1 MELKIGGKKY
11 QMIFGLDAIDT
22 LDRIYKTTVN
32 GVDFGVG
39 VNMLITYLFDG
50 NPTALRN
57 AIKAGT
63 STEPQK
69 PSNEDIEQYLTEVA
83 EAGKLEAL
91 ANDFLNL
98 LRTQP
103 FTKSKMKVFDQS
115 TGFQEAVKTDE

>member
-103 FTKSKMKVFDQS
+103 FTKSKMKVLDQS